1 MRRRDGWL
9 AAEIFCLVGFGKIIV
24 LVRRSSLNRRTAT
37 QFGIRIRYSD
47 IEECDPMKKLAVLTA
62 LMLGAVA
69 LTLPVV
75 AIPRDAAAC
84 SQTCMNC
91 CN

>member
-1 MRRRDGWL
+1 
-9 AAEIFCLVGFGKIIV
+9 
-24 LVRRSSLNRRTAT
+24 
-37 QFGIRIRYSD
+37 
-47 IEECDPMKKLAVLTA
+47 MKKLAVLTA